1 MNLAYTMQKFQDWFT
16 QQWVIFTGRKIN
28 PIKETWLIGP
38 FGELNG
44 IGEEFINELA
54 DKENLSIQRNLK
66 SQGLLT
72 SINQLDLTDEELKN
86 LSQKVID
93 FYEKTSNY
101 ELEFKVKWNPFFK
114 PFGFIINR
122 LFSRRINQLNIPLQN
137 NNQEK
142 LSSEIIK
149 LIDKNTNKVRYTI
162 WLRKIEKTGQ
172 VIYSGI
178 YGTCKLASNKTCIKA
193 IFPLPK
199 GNATVIMRP
208 SVGKDNELILDSSGK
223 KFGDMGFYFLLNDSK
238 NNYWAKFVSLFTDK
252 LVISENEENLI
263 ATQTLKLWNLKVSEF
278 SYNINYTQQGFG
290 EMAG

>member
-278 SYNINYTQQGFG
+278 SYNINYTQ
-290 EMAG
+290 